1 MLSFP
6 QYCETFVPPFISPFA
21 STLAECD
28 QYVSVYSYAHAQRRV
43 GVELQLWAE
52 LDAALSRVL
61 LVKSNSRLSAMR
73 LSKCWTRRAQLR
85 GKRQSAWPSEAAQ
98 TTKQSAR
105 YWCKFAQIVEV
116 HNFEQTHRV
125 RPLQQELTWSAQR
138 SLEQTITLHRCAQER
153 QQVAGPHQRRPH
165 EEVHRHFLQRERS
178 CNRARLLLDGH
189 QRQKRQDKL
198 CI

>member
-6 QYCETFVPPFISPFA
+6 QYCETFVPSFVSSFA
-21 STLAECD
+21 PTLAECD
-28 QYVSVYSYAHAQRRV
+28 QYVSVHLCAHAKRRV
-43 GVELQLWAE
+43 GVELQLRAE
-52 LDAALSRVL
+52 LDTALSRVL
-61 LVKSNSRLSAMR
+61 LVKSNARLSAMR
-73 LSKCWTRRAQLR
+73 LSKCWTRRDQLR

-105 YWCKFAQIVEV
+105 YWCELAQVVEV
-116 HNFEQTHRV
+116 HIFEQAHWV

-178 CNRARLLLDGH
+178 CNRARLLLDEH
-189 QRQKRQDKL
+189 QR
-198 CI
+198 